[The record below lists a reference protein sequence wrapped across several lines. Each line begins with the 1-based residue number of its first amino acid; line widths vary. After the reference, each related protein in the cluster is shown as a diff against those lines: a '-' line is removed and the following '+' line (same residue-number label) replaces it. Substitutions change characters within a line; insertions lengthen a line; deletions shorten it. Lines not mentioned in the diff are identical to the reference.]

1 MQLSQLVRIVNS
13 RWGGLFGGV
22 AGATAAT
29 VVPQLSTLSSG
40 RVALLVGLLTV
51 VIFLLLVVVANLTG
65 VMPKDTQGG
74 DTTGSN

>member
-1 MQLSQLVRIVNS
+1 MGR
-13 RWGGLFGGV
+13 LFGGV
-22 AGATAAT
+22 AGAVAAI
-29 VVPQLSTLSSG
+29 VVQWQFAALSSG
-40 RVALLVGLLTV
+40 RAALLVGLLTV